1 MIKTGYRKLRSF
13 LSSWFGVKPVH
24 CLPAKASACAC
35 PHEDRVAQ
43 AGPLSTV
50 HSIKVKPG
58 FTLIEMMVAV
68 TLFAIVMM
76 VGVGALL
83 SLVEANKR
91 AQAINSV
98 MNNLNVA
105 VESMARS
112 VRVGTTYHCEESADP
127 KTPAALATPRSC
139 GASGG
144 LLFAFES
151 SEGNS
156 SNPSDQVVY
165 RINGTQIERSL
176 QGGVNGSWA
185 ALTAPEVTI
194 ESLKFYVSGTTPG
207 DALSPRVLIGIRG
220 SAKVP
225 KGSTN
230 FHLQTS
236 VVQRLLDI

>member
-1 MIKTGYRKLRSF
+1 MDSGQWTVDRKLQTSVRQNVRATPCK
-13 LSSWFGVKPVH
+13 LT
-24 CLPAKASACAC
+24 PA
-35 PHEDRVAQ
+35 P
-43 AGPLSTV
+43 
-50 HSIKVKPG
+50 SIRVKPG

-68 TLFAIVMM
+68 TIFAIVMM

-112 VRVGTTYHCEESADP
+112 IRVGTTYHCEESIASQAP
-127 KTPAALATPRSC
+127 SALATPRSC
-139 GASGG
+139 GSSGG
-144 LLFAFES
+144 LLLAFES

-156 SNPSDQVVY
+156 SDPNDQVVY

-176 QGGVNGSWA
+176 QGGINGSWV

-207 DALSPRVLIGIRG
+207 DALQPRVLISIRG
-220 SAKVP
+220 SAQLP
-225 KGSTN
+225 KGTTN
-230 FHLQTS
+230 FNLQTS